1 MDMPIIEK
9 ERTCFFAG
17 HRPYRFSFTP
27 EDQNLFYTNLAA
39 NISKAVRELFE
50 NGCDTFLCGGTIG
63 FDVMCSEAV
72 VELKKEFPQIRL
84 GCILPFE
91 NHHSDFSSNWQARF
105 LKILDACDFIDYVS
119 PEEVTGCYYDRNQKM
134 IENSA
139 YMITYFDGRG
149 GGTARV
155 IAAAQ
160 LNKLKIFNLYE
171 APSTPEN
178 ISFFVG
184 YDRMAKNSPPS
195 TKPNINK
202 K

>member
-72 VELKKEFPQIRL
+72 VELKKGQTVYAESVIELIVRP
-84 GCILPFE
+84 GSKVTCVSPFE
-91 NHHSDFSSNWQARF
+91 VQGIADITLGKEVMNG
-105 LKILDACDFIDYVS
+105 
-119 PEEVTGCYYDRNQKM
+119 EELA
-134 IENSA
+134 INS
-139 YMITYFDGRG
+139 YCIIPRGKDGRG
-149 GGTARV
+149 F
-155 IAAAQ
+155 
-160 LNKLKIFNLYE
+160 KI
-171 APSTPEN
+171 
-178 ISFFVG
+178 
-184 YDRMAKNSPPS
+184 NSE
-195 TKPNINK
+195 KAYIMIRGDYRIG
-202 K
+202 